1 MWASPAPTYV
11 PGLAGA
17 GPYAPLPLPALEPD
31 YRVAKPRWEL
41 LTRFEAEVQ
50 SPGVTPV
57 HARSAL
63 TRGPQREVPTMVHD
77 VQSAVPHLP
86 PPSIALSLRILVEGA
101 RPTPCR
107 SV

>member
-1 MWASPAPTYV
+1 MGLSGADDV

-50 SPGVTPV
+50 
-57 HARSAL
+57 AL
-63 TRGPQREVPTMVHD
+63 
-77 VQSAVPHLP
+77 ALP
-86 PPSIALSLRILVEGA
+86 PCMRFSARTGAAEGSA
-101 RPTPCR
+101 NDGSRRTER
-107 SV
+107 GSASATSFYST